1 MNIWLKRLPLILC
14 SGFFFPVSCTLGTAV
29 SLPIIKHLDKRDITK
44 GDSPH
49 FDFFVLAK
57 VQDNK
62 KIISNVRLRDLDSY
76 RESHPGI
83 NFHLDD
89 KTGVIEA
96 NDYTSISYKVLEQ
109 SEKGQT
115 IEATL
120 TDDDGHVLSRYEVRG
135 NEIAPLYSEG
145 YFKSY
150 SFIALRNGI
159 VLAFILYFA
168 GKLLGM
174 YVKHKAPPT

>member
-1 MNIWLKRLPLILC
+1 MNIWLKRLPIILC

-29 SLPIIKHLDKRDITK
+29 SLPIIQHMDARDITK
-44 GDSPH
+44 GRTPH
-49 FDFFVLAK
+49 YDFSVLAIA
-57 VQDNK
+57 QDNNNE
-62 KIISNVRLRDLDSY
+62 IVRLRLDNLQSY
-76 RESHPGI
+76 RDTHPDTSFLMTD
-83 NFHLDD
+83 N
-89 KTGVIEA
+89 TGVIEL
-96 NDYTSISYKVLEQ
+96 NEYTSISYTVIEQ
-109 SEKGQT
+109 SGSKQI

-135 NEIAPLYSEG
+135 NEIVPLYSDG

-150 SFIALRNGI
+150 AFIALRNGI

-174 YVKHKAPPT
+174 HVKRKAPAT